1 MRLVTSTSNYLFR
14 FSLERGVMHYR
25 DSSNRLTKLISMTLR
40 GILRLDT
47 TSARDLASVV
57 GQILSIAPVTRN
69 LSQIVSRHFEM
80 LIGASSRWDLF
91 FTLDRYVNLSYQS

>member
-57 GQILSIAPVTRN
+57 GQILSTVLLREIYLKSCPDILKCLLELQAGGISF
-69 LSQIVSRHFEM
+69 LH
-80 LIGASSRWDLF
+80 
-91 FTLDRYVNLSYQS
+91 